1 MNEIQFLEE
10 PDYHSDP
17 LDPKGILAFWDFG
30 TDATE
35 LFSSSGQDVS
45 IVSGAE
51 GKDQR
56 LVWKASKPQL

>member
-1 MNEIQFLEE
+1 L
-10 PDYHSDP
+10 Y
-17 LDPKGILAFWDFG
+17 PKGILAFWDFG

-35 LFSSSGQDVS
+35 LFSSSGLDVS
-45 IVSGAE
+45 LVSGPE